1 MRETFLDKTNTHIK
15 MDKTNT
21 HIEMDKT
28 NTHIKMVKTRGC
40 TTFPK
45 IPNLFREPALI
56 RINIGASIL
65 FYFINL

>member
-1 MRETFLDKTNTHIK
+1 